1 MRPRIDVHLSV
12 SFDKGKPPREDEGG
26 EVAPNPVQRPAQLIA
41 DPAGA
46 LHLEGPAGS
55 RPRFDLHLIVTTAE
69 SGARLE
75 DEQDEGARSSRP
87 RRREEG
93 RGSRAD
99 G

>member
-12 SFDKGKPPREDEGG
+12 SFDEGKPPREDEGG
-26 EVAPNPVQRPAQLIA
+26 QVAPNPVQRPAQLIA

-55 RPRFDLHLIVTTAE
+55 TPRFDLHLIVTTGEPAAE
-69 SGARLE
+69 VE
-75 DEQDEGARSSRP
+75 DEDARSSRP
-87 RRREEG
+87 RRREDG
-93 RGSRAD
+93 RGAKAE